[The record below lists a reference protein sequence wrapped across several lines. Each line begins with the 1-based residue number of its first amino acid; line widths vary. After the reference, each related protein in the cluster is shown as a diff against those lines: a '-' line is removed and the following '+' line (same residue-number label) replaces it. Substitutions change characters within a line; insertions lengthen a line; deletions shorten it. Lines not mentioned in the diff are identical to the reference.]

1 VVLPSVSSKLFSETF
16 ETALGRLRGH
26 RALLIGTETGDVA
39 PRLRKRFEKI
49 EIATTDS
56 KTSYKYESDYFD
68 LVAFLGS
75 FHHLKERAAIL
86 TDVMRAL
93 KTRGRVMVVDGIPLA
108 GNDRQQTHLML
119 RQMLSERDAAM
130 GLPLFP
136 LLTTDEIQRELKA
149 ASFHHL
155 RAQEFLQTNDNPGGD
170 NQLKEQALEI
180 LRMDVIPSLA
190 HLGIRRQEF
199 EKRLVEIKQR
209 IERIGIE
216 SHPFAV
222 VSGINKFRK
231 DITQPNLFTG
241 ENTPTDIEKES
252 VPYEI
257 PREIET
263 SHLSLE
269 ERLLNLG
276 PASLRIPELLA
287 FLISP
292 AEPER
297 ALEFAERILSDYGSR
312 AVSEEQNPH
321 HLKEMLGIPLPT
333 ACKVVALFEIG
344 RRFFQDVD
352 IPILRNPEDVFK
364 HVQEMAK
371 LPKEHFRCLFLN
383 VRGELVGDELIATGT
398 RASARLHPREIFRQA
413 TQHNA
418 VAFILCHNH
427 PSGHSTPSPEDIEL
441 TRRLVQAGKAMS
453 IELLDH
459 IIVTYNQWTSFRD
472 SRLL

>member
-1 VVLPSVSSKLFSETF
+1 M
-16 ETALGRLRGH
+16 LGRLRGH
-26 RALLIGTETGDVA
+26 RALLIGTATDDVA
-39 PRLRKRFEKI
+39 SRLRKRFEKV
-49 EIATTDS
+49 EIAGFDS
-56 KTSYKYESDYFD
+56 KTGLKYESDTFEF
-68 LVAFLGS
+68 VAFWNS
-75 FHHLKERAAIL
+75 FHRLKERAAIL
-86 TDVMRAL
+86 TDVMRVL

-119 RQMLSERDAAM
+119 HQMLAERDAAL
-130 GLPLFP
+130 GQPFFP
-136 LLTTDEIQRELKA
+136 LLTTDEIQRDLKA

-155 RAQEFLQTNDNPGGD
+155 RVQEFLQTSDTPGED
-170 NQLKEQALEI
+170 SELKEQALEI
-180 LRMDVIPSLA
+180 LRTDVIPSLVN
-190 HLGIRRQEF
+190 LGTRRQEF

-216 SHPFAV
+216 AHPFAV
-222 VSGINKFRK
+222 VSGIKKVRK
-231 DITQPNLFTG
+231 NVTQPNLFTR
-241 ENTPTDIEKES
+241 ESPPTGIEKEN

-257 PREIET
+257 PKEIE
-263 SHLSLE
+263 SSQLSME

-292 AEPER
+292 AEPEN

-312 AVSEEQNPH
+312 AVSEEQNSH
-321 HLKEMLGIPLPT
+321 RLKEMLGIPLPT

-352 IPILRNPEDVFK
+352 IPIFRNPEDVFQ

-371 LPKEHFRCLFLN
+371 LPKEHFRSLFLN
-383 VRGELVGDELIATGT
+383 VRRELVGDELIATGT

-427 PSGHSTPSPEDIEL
+427 PSGHPTPSPEDIEL
-441 TRRLVQAGKAMS
+441 TRRLVQAGKAMG

-459 IIVTYNQWTSFRD
+459 IIVTDNQWTSFRD
-472 SRLL
+472 SHLL